1 MLAGWEALSRGK
13 TNAPRAKLPSTYGW
27 NLLDVAP
34 GLRGLLLM
42 HFLLTNDD
50 GIGAA
55 GLAALQ
61 AAVESIGGRCS
72 VVAPFVEQ
80 SMCGHRV
87 TTHSALNVEER
98 GPDRWA
104 VAGTPADCV
113 RIGLF
118 ALNLKPDWVLSGI
131 NHGGNM
137 GQDLV
142 ISGTVAGV
150 REACYHGIP
159 AVAFSHYLI
168 SGIPVE
174 WPRVTQWAARVLG
187 TVMGEPQKDA
197 SFWNINFPHLPPG
210 DIPMP
215 KVLKATL
222 ARSPLNVS
230 FRKDA
235 GAYHY
240 TAQYRERPQDE
251 GSDVATCF
259 GGKISLSRLSL

>member
-1 MLAGWEALSRGK
+1 
-13 TNAPRAKLPSTYGW
+13 
-27 NLLDVAP
+27 
-34 GLRGLLLM
+34 M

-50 GIGAA
+50 GIDAA

-61 AAVESIGGRCS
+61 AAVNARGDRCS

-87 TTHSALNVEER
+87 TTHAPLNVEER

-104 VAGTPADCV
+104 VQGTPADCV
-113 RIGLF
+113 RIALFGLG
-118 ALNLKPDWVLSGI
+118 LKVDAVLSGI

-150 REACYHGIP
+150 REAAYHGLP
-159 AVAFSHYLI
+159 AIAFSHYLK
-168 SGIPVE
+168 SGIPLD
-174 WPRVTQWAARVLG
+174 WPRISRWAEQMLG
-187 TVMGEPQKDA
+187 IIQAEPSQAD
-197 SFWNINFPHLPPG
+197 SYWNVNFPHLPPG
-210 DIPMP
+210 EMALP
-215 KVLKATL
+215 KVLKTAL

-230 FRKDA
+230 YRRDE

-251 GSDVATCF
+251 GSDVAACF
-259 GGKISLSRLSL
+259 GGYISLSRLSL